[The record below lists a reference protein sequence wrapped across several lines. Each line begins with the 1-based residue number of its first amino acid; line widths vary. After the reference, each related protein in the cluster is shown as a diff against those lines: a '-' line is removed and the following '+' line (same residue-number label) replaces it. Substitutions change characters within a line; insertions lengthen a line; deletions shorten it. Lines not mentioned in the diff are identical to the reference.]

1 MFPLHF
7 RYQTTVKRW
16 LSGNIDRKS
25 YSQRIRRLL
34 SASEYEHHNEYVL
47 SIIKTSL
54 QKEPDLESITKIY
67 KVIDTPEAKD
77 PTKSS
82 STAASTTTAKPISKS
97 KVLPEKPAPAPVVSR
112 LPSTKTRSSKKRYEE
127 DEEDF
132 TVITKRKRRKL
143 IVSDEDEDEE
153 EPPKKTNKAETP
165 NKANHVIKRPTSHEV
180 EENDC
185 SNLNKSKRKR
195 KMVILS
201 DDEDVDI
208 SSLLS
213 SRSSVPSV
221 FDDPKTTINVKS
233 TGLLK
238 TTLTI
243 KRNDDTADAKAANS
257 IISKP
262 AVSVQPVPKPILPVS
277 KPVAE
282 PVVSNSTS
290 IAISKPKS
298 KKPSKSVKISA
309 TDSSKIS
316 TKEALRK
323 ASKKRIAKLVKK
335 LDSNKSLLSDP
346 IHRKKYP
353 SSLLDRLLSSDK
365 KALSQPSTS
374 TSGQA
379 ISTGKFYLQT
389 LLTVVLTK
397 CLFFKNS
404 DK

>member
-82 STAASTTTAKPISKS
+82 STAASTTTAKPVSKS

-112 LPSTKTRSSKKRYEE
+112 LPSKTRGSKKRYEE

-153 EPPKKTNKAETP
+153 EPPKKTNKAETL
-165 NKANHVIKRPTSHEV
+165 NKTNHVIKRSTSHEV

-243 KRNDDTADAKAANS
+243 KRNDDTADAKAATS

-262 AVSVQPVPKPILPVS
+262 AVSVQPVPKPILLVS
-277 KPVAE
+277 RPAAE

-298 KKPSKSVKISA
+298 KKPSKLSA

-397 CLFFKNS
+397 YLFSKNS